1 MKEETQISKTE
12 RMVENMLISM
22 AIQDAINAK
31 AIKTTPEQEALLDI
45 MIAELASQ
53 FTPAESYT
61 GQILSFTTHP

>member
-53 FTPAESYT
+53 FSPAES
-61 GQILSFTTHP
+61 

>member
-1 MKEETQISKTE
+1 MKTETQISKTE

-31 AIKTTPEQEALLDI
+31 AIRTTPEQEELLDM

-53 FTPAESYT
+53 FKPAES
-61 GQILSFTTHP
+61 

>member
-1 MKEETQISKTE
+1 MNTETQINKTE

-31 AIKTTPEQEALLDI
+31 AIHVSPEQAELLDL

-53 FTPAESYT
+53 FKPAES
-61 GQILSFTTHP
+61 

>member
-31 AIKTTPEQEALLDI
+31 AIKTTPEQAKMLDI

-53 FTPAESYT
+53 FTPAES
-61 GQILSFTTHP
+61 

>member
-53 FTPAESYT
+53 FTPAES
-61 GQILSFTTHP
+61 

>member
-31 AIKTTPEQEALLDI
+31 AIKTTPEQEARLDI

-53 FTPAESYT
+53 FTPAES
-61 GQILSFTTHP
+61 

>member
-1 MKEETQISKTE
+1 DMKTETQISKTE

-31 AIKTTPEQEALLDI
+31 AIRTTPEQEELLDM

-53 FTPAESYT
+53 FKPAES
-61 GQILSFTTHP
+61 

>member
-1 MKEETQISKTE
+1 MNTETQISKTE

-31 AIKTTPEQEALLDI
+31 AIRTTPEQEELLDI

-53 FTPAESYT
+53 FKPAES
-61 GQILSFTTHP
+61 

>member
-31 AIKTTPEQEALLDI
+31 SIKTTPEQEKLLDI

-53 FTPAESYT
+53 FTPAES
-61 GQILSFTTHP
+61 

>member
-1 MKEETQISKTE
+1 MKEETQINKTE

-53 FTPAESYT
+53 FTPAES
-61 GQILSFTTHP
+61 

>member
-31 AIKTTPEQEALLDI
+31 AIKISPEQEALLDI

-53 FTPAESYT
+53 FTPAES
-61 GQILSFTTHP
+61 

>member
-1 MKEETQISKTE
+1 MKTETQISKTE

-31 AIKTTPEQEALLDI
+31 AIRTTPEQEQLLDM

-53 FTPAESYT
+53 FKPAES
-61 GQILSFTTHP
+61 

>member
-1 MKEETQISKTE
+1 MKEETQINKTE

-53 FTPAESYT
+53 FTPADY
-61 GQILSFTTHP
+61 

>member
-1 MKEETQISKTE
+1 MNTETQISKTE

-31 AIKTTPEQEALLDI
+31 AIRTTPEQEELLDM

-53 FTPAESYT
+53 FKPAES
-61 GQILSFTTHP
+61 

>member
-1 MKEETQISKTE
+1 MKEETQINKTE

-53 FTPAESYT
+53 FQPAES
-61 GQILSFTTHP
+61 

>member
-1 MKEETQISKTE
+1 MNEETQISKTE

-31 AIKTTPEQEALLDI
+31 AIKTTPEQEALLDF

-53 FTPAESYT
+53 FTPAES
-61 GQILSFTTHP
+61 

>member
-1 MKEETQISKTE
+1 MNTETQINKTE

-31 AIKTTPEQEALLDI
+31 AIRTTPEQEELLDM

-53 FTPAESYT
+53 FKPAES
-61 GQILSFTTHP
+61 

>member
-1 MKEETQISKTE
+1 MNEETQISKTE

-53 FTPAESYT
+53 FTPAES
-61 GQILSFTTHP
+61 

>member
-1 MKEETQISKTE
+1 MKTETQISKTE

-31 AIKTTPEQEALLDI
+31 AIKTTPEQEKLLDI

-53 FTPAESYT
+53 FQPAES
-61 GQILSFTTHP
+61 

>member
-1 MKEETQISKTE
+1 MNEETQISKTE

-53 FTPAESYT
+53 FSPAES
-61 GQILSFTTHP
+61 

>member
-1 MKEETQISKTE
+1 MKTETQISKTE

-31 AIKTTPEQEALLDI
+31 AIRTSPEQEELLDM

-53 FTPAESYT
+53 FKPAES
-61 GQILSFTTHP
+61 

>member
-1 MKEETQISKTE
+1 MNTETQINKTE

-31 AIKTTPEQEALLDI
+31 AIHVSPEQAELLDM

-53 FTPAESYT
+53 FKPAES
-61 GQILSFTTHP
+61 

>member
-1 MKEETQISKTE
+1 MNEETQINKTE

-53 FTPAESYT
+53 FTPAES
-61 GQILSFTTHP
+61 

>member
-31 AIKTTPEQEALLDI
+31 AIKISPEQEVLLDI

-53 FTPAESYT
+53 FTPAES
-61 GQILSFTTHP
+61 